1 MLCLLSKTRKRSD
14 VEGKN
19 KKTKLY
25 FLRLVKESGLNKMRA
40 AQLLCWSDYAVK
52 KSINCDKYQDKYLR
66 MRLEILKK
74 SVFKNN
80 LINWKN

>member
-1 MLCLLSKTRKRSD
+1 MLG
-14 VEGKN
+14 GKI
-19 KKTKLY
+19 KKPSYT
-25 FLRLVKESGLNKMRA
+25 LNKMRA

-52 KSINCDKYQDKYLR
+52 KSINCDKYEDKYLR

-74 SVFKNN
+74 SVFKDN